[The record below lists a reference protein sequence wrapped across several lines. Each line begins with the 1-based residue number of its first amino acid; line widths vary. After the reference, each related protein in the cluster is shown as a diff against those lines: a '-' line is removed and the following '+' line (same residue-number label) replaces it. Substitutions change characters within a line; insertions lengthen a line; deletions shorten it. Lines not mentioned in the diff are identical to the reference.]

1 MFDQITTVAEI
12 DEVSMEVIASIVQT
26 ELIQAST
33 LAVTIADYS
42 QFAVQGA
49 NAAKI
54 PSTGSFTVT
63 KKQAGQ
69 KAQKQKLTFSGDSI
83 PFTEHAVVQGLI
95 EDIASI
101 QSNVPVAAEYLRRMA
116 SAHALQV
123 DVDLFAQIKQ
133 VSSQSYTTGS
143 TPTKKDFTKARKVL
157 RQANV
162 PLDSQLF
169 CAFNATNEKEIM
181 DLADFVDADKWLA
194 GSEAAKLEA
203 MFPGGSPGTG
213 FIGRAYG
220 CNLIS
225 TNVIPDSDNGLY
237 FYHSSHAGIAFQ
249 LKPRIMEQYMV
260 EYLGLLVSMDQLYG
274 VKVLDGGVRGIRI
287 GA

>member
-1 MFDQITTVAEI
+1 MYDQITTVAEI
-12 DEVSMEVIASIVQT
+12 DEVSMEIIASIVQT
-26 ELIQAST
+26 ELIQASA
-33 LAVTIADYS
+33 LAVTVGDYS

-54 PSTGSFTVT
+54 PNAGSFTVT

-69 KAQKQKLTFSGDSI
+69 KALKQKLSFTGDQI
-83 PFTEHAVVQGLI
+83 PFTEHAVVQGLV

-101 QSNVPVAAEYLRRMA
+101 QANVPVVAEYLRRMA

-123 DVDLFAQIKQ
+123 DVDLFAQIKLM
-133 VSSQSYTTGS
+133 STQSYTTGS

-157 RQANV
+157 REANV
-162 PLDSQLF
+162 PMDAQLY
-169 CAFNATNEKEIM
+169 AVVNPTNEKEIM
-181 DLADFVDADKWLA
+181 DLDDFVDADKWLS
-194 GSEAAKLEA
+194 GSESAKLSG
-203 MFPGGSPGTG
+203 MFPGGVAGTG

-220 CNLIS
+220 FNIIS
-225 TNVIPDSDNGLY
+225 TNVVPSSDNGIY

-249 LKPRIMEQYMV
+249 LRPRIQEQYML
-260 EYLGLLVSMDQLYG
+260 EHLGLLVSMDQLYG